1 MHTAHCTPRVYHLES
16 HLSWASCH
24 AAPLVQLPK
33 EQFWMQLGH
42 NRSQPRNNYEKQ
54 PSKKFNFSQHCE
66 QAVTPSNTVR
76 FHRCFSSFLTFERV
90 WFEHRSKDTFRI
102 QTVRSTQWTVSRS
115 GIAEF
120 DSVRSAAPNRVI
132 FAAQWKFTRH
142 LYHSLCNKR
151 TTKTDLNIHNYNI
164 KLM

>member
-42 NRSQPRNNYEKQ
+42 NRSQPCNNHEKQ

-76 FHRCFSSFLTFERV
+76 FHYCF
-90 WFEHRSKDTFRI
+90 
-102 QTVRSTQWTVSRS
+102 TVTL
-115 GIAEF
+115 IF
-120 DSVRSAAPNRVI
+120 DSRKGLVWASKQRHFSDSNCPFHAVNCFQVRNSRIRFSPFCSSQPGHLCSSVEVHSTSLSFFMQQKNDKNR
-132 FAAQWKFTRH
+132 FK
-142 LYHSLCNKR
+142 HS
-151 TTKTDLNIHNYNI
+151 
-164 KLM
+164 